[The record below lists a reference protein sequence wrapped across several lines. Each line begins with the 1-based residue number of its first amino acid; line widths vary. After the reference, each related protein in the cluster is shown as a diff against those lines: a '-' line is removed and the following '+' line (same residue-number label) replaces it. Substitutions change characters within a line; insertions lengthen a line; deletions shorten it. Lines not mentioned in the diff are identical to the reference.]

1 MYFFFDVKALHEFF
15 FSTELFFN
23 IKGMK
28 ASYIQLNLDFSKLK
42 GNEKCFEKS
51 GINRPY
57 SYSRYWTGTSLQ
69 WGLMRGNIMV
79 YN

>member
-1 MYFFFDVKALHEFF
+1 MYFFFDVKALHEFY

-57 SYSRYWTGTSLQ
+57 SKNPRIRTPILAVQ
-69 WGLMRGNIMV
+69 ADLVLI
-79 YN
+79 